1 VKRLVVA
8 TLPFS
13 AGCIYGCGP
22 HEVQF
27 NVAYPEDDAG
37 VAIMDAGC
45 DALCSVRGFET
56 LESCMKAPNEVECV
70 AVLPSTGRRPA
81 ELVRVDSWTS
91 HVVANWSAAAAQMEA
106 ASVPAFEI
114 LARELAAHD
123 APSSLIARALE
134 SADDE
139 RRHARIMTSLARAH
153 GATPGPV
160 RVVVR
165 EPRALEAIA
174 RENAVEGLVREAYG
188 ARVAIDA
195 AIAADEARHAALAAL
210 VHAWIRPRLSYAA
223 RVRVDEARA
232 AARAQLIAEC
242 AVELAQLIQS

>member
-160 RVVVR
+160 RASR
-165 EPRALEAIA
+165 SIRRSPPTKRATPSWRRSSTNGSARACPTRRAGASTKRAPPPAPRSSPSARSSCRAPSATPSASPTPRA
-174 RENAVEGLVREAYG
+174 
-188 ARVAIDA
+188 
-195 AIAADEARHAALAAL
+195 
-210 VHAWIRPRLSYAA
+210 PSSS
-223 RVRVDEARA
+223 
-232 AARAQLIAEC
+232 
-242 AVELAQLIQS
+242 LAQLD